1 VGVFSIE
8 QVSAQI
14 DSTNHLLYPPSQ
26 VIRFS
31 QETVAADRHFYDF
44 IVNETGWEL
53 VDVMRNI
60 QKFVQQLLIEAQ
72 DKHGAMLQGI
82 GTLKKEA
89 DGHLMF
95 FADRPLDYLFSQVK
109 IDKSISLAKAA
120 TLKQSAYKAK
130 ELEGDELRELLG
142 QATDSDATDN
152 WWVYAFALLL
162 LGIGALLF
170 YYV

>member
-1 VGVFSIE
+1 
-8 QVSAQI
+8 
-14 DSTNHLLYPPSQ
+14 
-26 VIRFS
+26 
-31 QETVAADRHFYDF
+31 
-44 IVNETGWEL
+44 ETGWEL

-60 QKFVQQLLIEAQ
+60 QKFAQQLLTDAQ
-72 DKHGAMLQGI
+72 DKHGAILEGI

-120 TLKQSAYKAK
+120 TLKQSSYKAK

-162 LGIGALLF
+162 LGVGALLF